1 MLLDLATSV
10 AAVNALIAKHPL
22 LPAEE
27 IVPSKHGVSVHLYGG
42 LGDFEAWREALGIP
56 VEEVQFNIRSGNGTS
71 MRADTEFAGV
81 TVALVGYSG
90 PVPAD
95 AALLK
100 AVAA

>member
-27 IVPSKHGVSVHLYGG
+27 IVPSTAGVSVHLYGG
-42 LGDFEAWREALGIP
+42 FGDFEAWREALGIP
-56 VEEVQFNIRSGNGTS
+56 VEEVAFYIRTEGQTT
-71 MRADTEFAGV
+71 MRADIEFAGV

-95 AALLK
+95 ASLLK
-100 AVAA
+100 AVA

>member
-27 IVPSKHGVSVHLYGG
+27 IVPSKDGVSVHLHGG
-42 LGDFEAWREALGIP
+42 LADFEAWREALGIP
-56 VEEVQFNIRSGNGTS
+56 VEEVAFHVRSGGTT

-81 TVALVGYSG
+81 LVALVGYSG

-100 AVAA
+100 AVA

>member
-22 LPAEE
+22 LPADE
-27 IVPSKHGVSVHLYGG
+27 ITPSTAGVSVHLHGG
-42 LGDFEAWREALGIP
+42 LADFEAWREALGIP
-56 VEEVQFNIRSGNGTS
+56 VEEVAFNVRDGNSVT

-81 TVALVGYSG
+81 TVALVAYSS
-90 PVPAD
+90 PVPAPV
-95 AALLK
+95 ALK

>member
-27 IVPSKHGVSVHLYGG
+27 VVPSKDGVSIHLYGG
-42 LGDFEAWREALGIP
+42 LADFEAWREALGIP
-56 VEEVQFNIRSGNGTS
+56 TVEVSFHVRPSGVT

-81 TVALVGYSG
+81 LVALVGYSG

-95 AALLK
+95 AQLLK
-100 AVAA
+100 AVA

>member
-27 IVPSKHGVSVHLYGG
+27 IVPSKNGVSVHLYGG

-56 VEEVQFNIRSGNGTS
+56 VEEVAFHIRAEGTS
-71 MRADTEFAGV
+71 MRADIDFSGV

-95 AALLK
+95 ASLLK
-100 AVAA
+100 AVA